1 MDREIVVT
9 GGMHTLAINRR
20 FLYAGLFLVALGGVL
35 VAVDLAAVDTSV
47 LASALRL
54 WPVALVAI
62 GAGIALRR
70 SRYALVAGILAALI
84 PGLVLGGGL
93 AVAPQYASECG
104 TRGDVSYNLTD
115 QGTLA
120 DGADVSVDVDCGSLA
135 LDTRAGTGWSLT
147 SRTTGGRAPII
158 EATGQHLAVTAS
170 GGDSWLDAGKEQ
182 LGLTLPTSRIANLG
196 VRLAAGQ
203 STMVFDGA
211 TIEHI
216 DIVGNAADIFVDLNS
231 AAVETMDA
239 TLEFGRLSIQL
250 PQQGQYSGAFRI
262 GAGELRICIP
272 FFLGVHVD
280 FSGSPREVRINGLE
294 ADGRVW
300 ENEAYASAT
309 NRVDLDVRVNF
320 GSVLINPIG
329 GCK

>member
-1 MDREIVVT
+1 M
-9 GGMHTLAINRR
+9 AINRR

-35 VAVDLAAVDTSV
+35 VAVDLSAVDTSA
-47 LASALRL
+47 LASVLRL
-54 WPVALVAI
+54 WPVALIAI

-104 TRGDVSYNLTD
+104 TRGDGVGNITD
-115 QGTLA
+115 QGSLA
-120 DGADVSVDVDCGSLA
+120 DGADVSVDVECGSLA
-135 LDTRAGTGWSLT
+135 LDTRAGSGWALT
-147 SRTTGGRAPII
+147 SQTTGERMPIV
-158 EATGQHLAVTAS
+158 AASAQHLTVSAS
-170 GGDSWLDAGKEQ
+170 GGDGWLDSGKER
-182 LGLTLPTSRIANLG
+182 LGLTLPTSRLANLA

-203 STMVFDGA
+203 STLALDGV
-211 TIEHI
+211 TIEHL
-216 DIVGNAADIFVDLNS
+216 DIVGNAADISVAANG

-239 TLEFGRLSIQL
+239 RLQFGRLSIQL
-250 PQQGQYSGAFRI
+250 PQQGQYSGSFRV

-272 FFLGVHVD
+272 YFLGVHID

-294 ADGRVW
+294 ADGSVW

-309 NRVDLDVRVNF
+309 NRADLTVKVNF
-320 GSVLINPIG
+320 GSVLINPVLG